1 MNIRPYL
8 FFEGRCEEAIGFYR
22 DSLGAEV
29 RMLLRYKDAPE
40 QSADPSTVKPENAEK
55 IMHAAL
61 QIGETH
67 VLASDGHVSGQQAFN
82 GFGLNINV
90 ATDAEAERIFT
101 ALGVGGTVR
110 MPMEKTFFASR
121 FGMVS
126 DRFGVLWLVM
136 AGDA

>member
-40 QSADPSTVKPENAEK
+40 QSPDQSTVKPENAEK
-55 IMHAAL
+55 IMHASL
-61 QIGETH
+61 QIGETM
-67 VLASDGHVSGQQAFN
+67 VLASDGHVSGQPAFN
-82 GFGLNINV
+82 GFGLTINV

-126 DRFGVLWLVM
+126 DRFGVLWLIM
-136 AGDA
+136 AGGA